1 MKTVLLL
8 DDARAIRSVFSE
20 VIRQAG
26 FRAQTASSAEEAL
39 QHIVD
44 HGTPDM
50 IVSDIHMPGMDGMEF
65 CKRIRQ
71 SSPQTPVVVMSAL
84 SDKEL
89 VVQAQRLGV
98 HSWMLKPVTP
108 EYFLNK
114 LTLILGETH
123 ALSI

>member
-71 SSPQTPVVVMSAL
+71 SSPHTPVVVMSAL

-114 LTLILGETH
+114 LNLILGETQ
-123 ALSI
+123 ALST